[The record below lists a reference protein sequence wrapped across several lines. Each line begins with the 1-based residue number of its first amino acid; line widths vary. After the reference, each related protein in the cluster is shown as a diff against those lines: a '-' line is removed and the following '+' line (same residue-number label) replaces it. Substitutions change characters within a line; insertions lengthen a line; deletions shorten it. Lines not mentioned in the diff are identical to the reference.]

1 MPRILRLNMK
11 EISTWPVE
19 EIAGVLTR
27 GGIIAYPTETVYGL
41 GVDALNKAA
50 IRRLFR
56 IKVRASGKPISVLV
70 KDMEMLGRVAAGVP
84 AGAKSLMKKYW
95 PGPVTIILPAS
106 KKIPSGLIGQTGAIA
121 VRISPHP
128 FVSRLFEVFASPLTS
143 TSANISGM
151 SSLTEPEEIVR
162 IFNDLV
168 DLVIALPGFMEG
180 RESTLV
186 DATGERPRV
195 VRKGAVDIGNM

>member
-1 MPRILRLNMK
+1 MK
-11 EISTWPVE
+11 EISTWPIE
-19 EIAGVLTR
+19 EVAGILTR
-27 GGIIAYPTETVYGL
+27 GGVIAYPTETVYGL
-41 GVDALNKAA
+41 GVDALNESA
-50 IRRLFR
+50 IHRLFK
-56 IKVRASGKPISVLV
+56 IKTRASGKPISVLV
-70 KDMEMLGRVAAGVP
+70 KDMEMLARVASGVP

-106 KKIPSGLIGQTGAIA
+106 KEIPSVLTGQTGTIA

-151 SSLTEPEEIVR
+151 RSLTKPDEIVR
-162 IFNDLV
+162 TFYGLV
-168 DLVIALPGFMEG
+168 DLVIILPGFMEG

-186 DATGERPRV
+186 DATGERPGV
-195 VRKGAVDIGNM
+195 VRKGAIDIGNM